1 MSDKLKRLQELSP
14 EKRALLEKMLKDKS
28 AGSIKQ
34 PISARNIKEHIPL
47 SFAEQRLWFIEQ
59 LESGSATYNTSSVL
73 KLRGSLNVSAFTY
86 SLEKIESRHKIL
98 RSAYKLD

>member
-34 PISARNIKEHIPL
+34 TISARNIKEHIPL
-47 SFAEQRLWFIEQ
+47 
-59 LESGSATYNTSSVL
+59 
-73 KLRGSLNVSAFTY
+73 
-86 SLEKIESRHKIL
+86 
-98 RSAYKLD
+98 